1 MLQFL
6 KVIAKSF
13 FLFNK
18 MQAELK
24 LNLVVNLFCVSLTH
38 LLLRQIFFFPEF
50 SLAMVERDAT

>member
-24 LNLVVNLFCVSLTH
+24 INLVVNLFCVSLKTFTSEAD
-38 LLLRQIFFFPEF
+38 FFL
-50 SLAMVERDAT
+50 S